1 MPGVSIL
8 ADMIIRGD
16 DVEQESED
24 FDLVL
29 DSVSVWVDCTCK
41 MLLLAKQKVKV
52 CLEAA
57 REGRAG
63 MRIWVGTWHHY
74 ILTPGWREGRSGLEA
89 NRLAS

>member
-29 DSVSVWVDCTCK
+29 ESVSV
-41 MLLLAKQKVKV
+41 
-52 CLEAA
+52 
-57 REGRAG
+57 
-63 MRIWVGTWHHY
+63 
-74 ILTPGWREGRSGLEA
+74 
-89 NRLAS
+89 